1 MGLIAHHHQS
11 STDLGKLSMVYKMK
25 LAEIS
30 EIELDDAPFCP
41 GVFAFTKLHGNGN
54 DFILVDEMRQKFV
67 PEAAK
72 GQFAIRCC
80 HRNFGIGGD
89 GVLFMSGSG
98 RANLHMRLFQPDG
111 SEAEMCGNGIRCL
124 AKYAWETGYVGESF
138 DVDTLAGIISIQV
151 REMDN
156 SFWARIDMGV
166 PKFERPCIP
175 AIGHGYFLGEPLE
188 GFEVSAV
195 NTGVPHSV
203 ILVQDLDLPI
213 EEVAPQIRH
222 SSVFPEGA
230 NVNFVRVKDNLEIRT
245 FERGVERET
254 FSCGTGAVAS
264 AAIARKLDLVGDEV
278 SVETKGGPLIVSF
291 EGSRAFLE
299 GPAVTVYQ
307 GELSDEYRWNLSSE
321 CYKGV

>member
-30 EIELDDAPFCP
+30 EIELDDAPFGP
-41 GVFAFTKLHGNGN
+41 STFMFTKLHGNGN
-54 DFILVDEMRQKFV
+54 DFILIDEMAREFV

-72 GQFAIRCC
+72 GQFAVRCC
-80 HRNFGIGGD
+80 SRNFGIGGD
-89 GVLFMSGSG
+89 GVLFMNSSG
-98 RANLHMRLFQPDG
+98 RADLGMRLFQPDG

-124 AKYAWETGYVGESF
+124 AKYAWETGYVGENF

-156 SFWARIDMGV
+156 SFWTRVDMGV
-166 PKFERPCIP
+166 PDFERSCIP
-175 AIGHGYFLGEPLE
+175 AVGQGEFLMEPME
-188 GFEVSAV
+188 GLDVSAV

-203 ILVQDLDLPI
+203 IFVEDLDLPI
-213 EEVAPQIRH
+213 EEVALLIRH
-222 SSVFPEGA
+222 SSIFPEGT
-230 NVNFVRVKDNLEIRT
+230 NVNFVKAGDPFEIRT
-245 FERGVERET
+245 FERGVEAET

-264 AAIARKLDLVGDEV
+264 AAVAKKLDLVGDEV
-278 SVETKGGPLIVSF
+278 LVETKGGPLIVSF
-291 EGSRAFLE
+291 EDKRAFLE

-307 GELSDEYRWNLSSE
+307 GELSDEYRWNLSQE
-321 CYKGV
+321 M